1 MEPVVSDAMPGE
13 WLVAG
18 VIPSPLGDLTAIVT
32 ERGHLAGLDFSDTA
46 AFTAH
51 AADAVQ
57 WRGVA
62 VARDDA
68 AVQSVA
74 EQLAGYFAGEVR
86 AFTVTLAPRGN
97 DFHQAVWAEL
107 QSIPYGETISYGAL
121 AAKLGKPG
129 AARAVGRA
137 NGSNPIAIIVPCHR
151 VVGADGALTGY
162 AGGLDRKRALLA
174 LERCSTPTGQQTLLW

>member
-1 MEPVVSDAMPGE
+1 MEPAVPDAGPRE
-13 WLVAG
+13 RLVAG

-51 AADAVQ
+51 AADAIQ
-57 WRGVA
+57 WRGAA

-68 AVQSVA
+68 AVQAVA
-74 EQLAGYFAGEVR
+74 EQLAGYFAGIVR
-86 AFTVTLAPRGN
+86 TFSLMLAPHGN

-107 QSIPYGETISYGAL
+107 QNIPYGETMSYGAL
-121 AAKLGKPG
+121 AAKLGRPG

-151 VVGADGALTGY
+151 VVGANGALTGY

-174 LERCSTPTGQQTLLW
+174 LERCSTPTGQQTLMW